1 MDTSNSTSA
10 MADLASGSRFD
21 GAVKQLDSRMKN
33 DPAQMD
39 DREMR
44 KVSREFESIMVRQ
57 LIKNMRKTATFGED
71 NAIFNTE
78 NSTRMYQEIADDHLA
93 DHMSA
98 SGSFGVSDLIYDFL
112 VDQQKSLATLQ
123 DMQDKSEF
131 MSLQDAGGTPPP
143 EAFMPLKRDGV
154 PKPEDFM
161 PLHPG
166 VGSWQGME
174 LDPSGPVFVPLDKQP
189 AIGLDR
195 QERR

>member
-1 MDTSNSTSA
+1 MDTSNTTSA

-21 GAVKQLDSRMKN
+21 GAVKQLDGRMKN

-44 KVSREFESIMVRQ
+44 KVSREFESMLVRQ

-93 DHMSA
+93 KHMSEA
-98 SGSFGVSDLIYDFL
+98 GSFGVSDLIYDFL
-112 VDQQKSLATLQ
+112 VEQQASLATLQ
-123 DMQDKSEF
+123 EMQNKSEF
-131 MSLQDAGGTPPP
+131 MSLQNTGGTPPP
-143 EAFMPLKRDGV
+143 EAFMSLKRDTV

-161 PLHPG
+161 PLNPG
-166 VGSWQGME
+166 AGNWQGM
-174 LDPSGPVFVPLDKQP
+174 DWSPSGPTFVPLDKQP